1 MVSQAAPGRGAGP
14 RGYHRCMTNPAP
26 GLHQRL
32 LLENADIRGEVVWVG
47 PLWRQLVSRRAY
59 PPVIL
64 PLLGEFAALAT
75 IVAAGLKAPG
85 RVVLQILG
93 EGPVAM
99 AVADCTHDLHLRA
112 MVKTRPGAS
121 LSGAPLRDLFA
132 GGRLALTLENHAAG
146 RHFQSIVPLE
156 SETLAAC
163 FERYFD
169 LSEQVP
175 THVWV
180 QTTDDAVTAL
190 ILQKLPTADQKDPAS
205 WARIQQ
211 QAARAAPE
219 MLAQASP
226 EGPDLSALAT
236 LLFPEDDVRLFAPR
250 VVSDGCTRSEAKV
263 EAMLRGLGRAEVDAT
278 LATEGVIEVH
288 DELCNH
294 DYRFT
299 PDDVARIFA
308 P

>member
-1 MVSQAAPGRGAGP
+1 MTKAA
-14 RGYHRCMTNPAP
+14 H
-26 GLHQRL
+26 GLHQRF
-32 LLENADIRGEVVWVG
+32 LLENADIRGEVVWLG
-47 PLWRQLVSRRAY
+47 PLWRQLVSRRTHPSAL
-59 PPVIL
+59 V
-64 PLLGEFAALAT
+64 PLLGEFSALAT

-85 RVVLQILG
+85 RAVLQVLG
-93 EGPVAM
+93 EGPVAL

-112 MVKTRPGAS
+112 MVKPRAGAT
-121 LSGAPLRDLFA
+121 LAPAPVRELFA

-156 SETLAAC
+156 SDTLAAC

-180 QTTDDAVTAL
+180 ETTDDGVAAL
-190 ILQKLPTADQKDPAS
+190 ILQKLPDADHKDPAG

-211 QAARAAPE
+211 QAARAAPAA
-219 MLAQASP
+219 LAHARP
-226 EGPDLSALAT
+226 EGEDLSALVAR
-236 LLFPEDDVRLFAPR
+236 LFPEDDVRLFPPR
-250 VVSDGCTRSEAKV
+250 VVADGCSRSEAKV
-263 EAMLRGLGRAEVDAT
+263 VAMLRGLGRPEVDAT
-278 LATEGVIEVH
+278 LAAEGVIEVH

-299 PDDVARIFA
+299 PDDIARIFA